1 MPLVQVLLGVGSGN
15 HFGVTWE
22 NRREEW
28 GMLLPFLY
36 LTYILRTREEQ
47 DPEEDPTTCR
57 VVDILSDILYGE
69 EEEEE
74 MKEQDKKEDTGEQ
87 ENRNEQEGV

>member
-1 MPLVQVLLGVGSGN
+1 MLGVGSGN

-22 NRREEW
+22 SRREEW

-47 DPEEDPTTCR
+47 EDPNHCR
-57 VVDILSDILYGE
+57 VVDILSDILSGAE
-69 EEEEE
+69 
-74 MKEQDKKEDTGEQ
+74 DKKEMEEGEKEEKREETEEQ
-87 ENRNEQEGV
+87 KNRNYQEGV